1 MSGCVSDVQLVTGTT
16 QLRTAGTHPNVAAGR
31 FLGESGTMLVPL
43 ALEEK
48 VTSLRMG
55 ELREDE
61 QWSQAQ
67 QMEGWTSSQ
76 MSSACSSPLLYPL
89 HRRGHGIPQMGSP
102 HCLGLTLLVGLP
114 KT

>member
-1 MSGCVSDVQLVTGTT
+1 
-16 QLRTAGTHPNVAAGR
+16 
-31 FLGESGTMLVPL
+31 MLVPL

-61 QWSQAQ
+61 QWSQVQ

>member
-1 MSGCVSDVQLVTGTT
+1 MSWDPCFPHMFILS
-16 QLRTAGTHPNVAAGR
+16 
-31 FLGESGTMLVPL
+31 M

-48 VTSLRMG
+48 IVASQMG

>member
-1 MSGCVSDVQLVTGTT
+1 MAT
-16 QLRTAGTHPNVAAGR
+16 
-31 FLGESGTMLVPL
+31 
-43 ALEEK
+43 
-48 VTSLRMG
+48 RMG